1 MLHIEKGLVSTWK
14 GIVGTEIL
22 DFGGPFL
29 HDSPNKCAHLFT
41 VFERVP
47 DVEGDHEVESATESE
62 EEMEEEEA
70 VNNPCISSTVEASTS
85 WGESLIKLQYFA
97 IVIING
103 AV

>member
-1 MLHIEKGLVSTWK
+1 M
-14 GIVGTEIL
+14 
-22 DFGGPFL
+22 

-62 EEMEEEEA
+62 EEMEEEEEEEEP
-70 VNNPCISSTVEASTS
+70 VNDGCISSTVEASTS
-85 WGESLIKLQYFA
+85 SGESLIKLQYFA
-97 IVIING
+97 IVIIDG